1 MKAVIAVVAVLI
13 LADVA
18 FAGTLIAQ
26 RATSPAALAQVAQ
39 KAATHPCNHGFYVSQ
54 AAHAKKHGHG
64 NSDIARSK
72 LGKDG
77 NCSTKLPGS

>member
-1 MKAVIAVVAVLI
+1 MKAVVAIVAVLI

-18 FAGTLIAQ
+18 FAGTLIAH
-26 RATSPAALAQVAQ
+26 RAASPAPAAQ

-54 AAHAKKHGHG
+54 AAHAKKHGQG
-64 NSDIARSK
+64 NSDAARSK

-77 NCSTKLPGS
+77 NCSTKATPGS